1 VSKIQKWNTLLGSI
15 QKNLTIGANG
25 AKLREW
31 KSKMDIENAWLLNH
45 VGWREHQHLAQSF
58 KKLNPQIFERRNY
71 TVVSSFKARCVS
83 SARAFIAGLHSESGG
98 AFDPDHDLEDVT
110 DDALQYL
117 GTAIRIDNALLRF
130 FDYCRRYVEWVDDH
144 PRSVEEL
151 NKFISGGHVSNI
163 RKEIQNNYQITHLTN
178 KQVVDLYQ
186 LTVFEAA
193 LFGQS
198 TLTSLFKA
206 ESLEVLEY
214 LGDLKH
220 YYKTGYGYSIN
231 YRQTAPLLRD
241 MVRIVT
247 ELRDNPRSDPRATIY
262 FGHAETIVP
271 LIALLGLFEGP
282 PLTAEGFL
290 LSKHRA
296 FRTSKIAPFGANIAF
311 LVYRKKSENVAIE
324 TPDMLL
330 QIAVNEHLVN
340 IPGQQHTVSIDTAL
354 EYFNEKIKN
363 WSNDECD
370 DSEMKTVYKQ
380 ADEL

>member
-1 VSKIQKWNTLLGSI
+1 
-15 QKNLTIGANG
+15 
-25 AKLREW
+25 
-31 KSKMDIENAWLLNH
+31 M
-45 VGWREHQHLAQSF
+45 
-58 KKLNPQIFERRNY
+58 
-71 TVVSSFKARCVS
+71 
-83 SARAFIAGLHSESGG
+83 
-98 AFDPDHDLEDVT
+98 
-110 DDALQYL
+110 
-117 GTAIRIDNALLRF
+117 
-130 FDYCRRYVEWVDDH
+130 
-144 PRSVEEL
+144 
-151 NKFISGGHVSNI
+151 
-163 RKEIQNNYQITHLTN
+163 
-178 KQVVDLYQ
+178 
-186 LTVFEAA
+186 FEAA
-193 LFGQS
+193 LFGKS
-198 TLTSLFKA
+198 SLTSLFKA

-311 LVYRKKSENVAIE
+311 LVYRKKSQNVAIE

-354 EYFNEKIKN
+354 EYFNEKIKV
-363 WSNDECD
+363 
-370 DSEMKTVYKQ
+370 T
-380 ADEL
+380 LFP